1 MTSAPLKNKNK
12 KEIKIEKYRQSFFP
26 LHTNLSYDL
35 SKKKNHKKIPTT
47 YLKMPMKKAFFTII
61 LSFFFYRD
69 SKRIN

>member
-35 SKKKNHKKIPTT
+35 SKKKSQKKKILTT

-61 LSFFFYRD
+61 LSFFYRD

>member
-35 SKKKNHKKIPTT
+35 SKKKSQKKNPN
-47 YLKMPMKKAFFTII
+47 YLFKNAYEK
-61 LSFFFYRD
+61 SFFYYYFIIFLPRF
-69 SKRIN
+69 